1 MKKIKFTL
9 IKDLIL
15 INKSVSINVDRF
27 ACQHNII
34 NDYLYFNFIIKIKV
48 IIINL
53 KSHNIEL
60 LFHFFNKNV
69 I

>member
-1 MKKIKFTL
+1 MKKIKYTL

-15 INKSVSINVDRF
+15 ITKPVSKTVDRF

-34 NDYLYFNFIIKIKV
+34 NDYLYFNFILKIKA

-53 KSHNIEL
+53 KDSNIEL
-60 LFHFFNKNV
+60 
-69 I
+69 